1 MQAAQHTQREIPLY
15 TPAVRPSGDDG
26 GDLLLP
32 PDDDWE
38 RSARAG
44 KKSGKGGKR
53 KVKKSHPML
62 MLFLSALIATALL
75 GGILYWFGDN
85 LSWRFVVAC
94 LQRRR
99 E

>member
-1 MQAAQHTQREIPLY
+1 MKTAHEPALQTAAVAQKSMQAAQRAREIPLY

-44 KKSGKGGKR
+44 KER
-53 KVKKSHPML
+53 KAAKEK
-62 MLFLSALIATALL
+62 
-75 GGILYWFGDN
+75 
-85 LSWRFVVAC
+85 
-94 LQRRR
+94 
-99 E
+99 